1 MHLDNIP
8 LGHPQRPLY
17 TAIRKNMS
25 RPESPSPPPT
35 GARPNFDAAFQTLV
49 YERQTRSLD
58 IDTPTHSRSR
68 LPAMRFGSLSR
79 ASTHLA
85 IAYPASFA
93 RGGQGFSVSG
103 ETELRMDLARSRSM
117 DGVPSD
123 FAFRER
129 GSQDREA
136 SMKTK
141 VKNFGKTLK
150 GLLRKI

>member
-1 MHLDNIP
+1 M
-8 LGHPQRPLY
+8 
-17 TAIRKNMS
+17 T
-25 RPESPSPPPT
+25 RPESPSPPPST
-35 GARPNFDAAFQTLV
+35 ITPAFDASFQTLV
-49 YERQTRSLD
+49 YDRQTRSLD
-58 IDTPTHSRSR
+58 IETPRY
-68 LPAMRFGSLSR
+68 GSLSR
-79 ASTHLA
+79 ASHLA
-85 IAYPASFA
+85 IAAAYTRPSLFTSAS
-93 RGGQGFSVSG
+93 GFSVSG

-129 GSQDREA
+129 RPQDREA